1 MKNPIN
7 RLFVLTEA
15 EKIALQKQDRA
26 NRLAKTS
33 YPHMWFWRLRTRTAL
48 RSKIIERRATP
59 LNFIDE
65 SWCDKPSNCQFEQFI
80 RAQHCDHIAETAPS
94 ALLMHMARHEAS
106 QRVEVAAYL
115 SKF

>member
-26 NRLAKTS
+26 NRLAKIS

-59 LNFIDE
+59 LNCIDLSTCKVRTDWE
-65 SWCDKPSNCQFEQFI
+65 VEQYAK
-80 RAQHCDHIAETAPS
+80 AQCAEHIAETAPS
-94 ALLMHMARHEAS
+94 AMLMHMALHEAS
-106 QRVEVAAYL
+106 QRLARCGA
-115 SKF
+115 